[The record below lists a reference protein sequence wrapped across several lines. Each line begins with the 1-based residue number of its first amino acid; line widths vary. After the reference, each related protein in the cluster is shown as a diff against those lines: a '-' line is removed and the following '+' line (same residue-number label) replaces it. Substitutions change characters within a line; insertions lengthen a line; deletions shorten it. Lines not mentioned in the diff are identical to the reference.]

1 MEFQHKPVM
10 LSECIEGLN
19 IKPDGIY
26 VDGTA
31 GGAGHSIAIAKSL
44 KAGMLIAFDRDPD
57 AVKIATERLKS
68 YKTALVINANF
79 SDVESELSK
88 LNINMINGILLDLGV
103 SSYQLD
109 NADRGFSYNSD
120 ARLDMRMSQSGI
132 SAEDIVNTYSLNQ
145 LTKILRDFGE
155 EKFAYNISKNIISIR
170 ENERIKTTQQLADI
184 IKSSIP
190 AAARR
195 EGGNPC
201 KRTFQGIRIAVNS
214 ELESLSAGLDAAF
227 ELLSTGGRM
236 AVITFHS
243 LEDRIVKLRFL
254 EWAKGC
260 TCPPDF
266 PICVCNN
273 KPRGRIITK
282 KPILPSLQEISENSR
297 SKSAKLRIIE
307 KL

>member
-120 ARLDMRMSQSGI
+120 AR
-132 SAEDIVNTYSLNQ
+132 
-145 LTKILRDFGE
+145 
-155 EKFAYNISKNIISIR
+155 
-170 ENERIKTTQQLADI
+170 
-184 IKSSIP
+184 P
-190 AAARR
+190 
-195 EGGNPC
+195 
-201 KRTFQGIRIAVNS
+201 
-214 ELESLSAGLDAAF
+214 
-227 ELLSTGGRM
+227 
-236 AVITFHS
+236 
-243 LEDRIVKLRFL
+243 
-254 EWAKGC
+254 
-260 TCPPDF
+260 
-266 PICVCNN
+266 
-273 KPRGRIITK
+273 
-282 KPILPSLQEISENSR
+282 
-297 SKSAKLRIIE
+297 
-307 KL
+307 